1 MVFNFLNLV
10 YVLFTISFKIPIHHF
25 VSTRSLSLM
34 LGTIVAVDLGRTSG
48 RTLEGAST
56 SASSEGAG
64 SRQALGCLQAA
75 LSAKGW
81 DFLKSVIAH

>member
-1 MVFNFLNLV
+1 MLV
-10 YVLFTISFKIPIHHF
+10 TIA
-25 VSTRSLSLM
+25 
-34 LGTIVAVDLGRTSG
+34 AVDLGRTSG

-75 LSAKGW
+75 FSAKGW
-81 DFLKSVIAH
+81 DF